1 MLHKTAIEYL
11 GIIMITAGLL
21 LSAMGMSLVT
31 LVIGASLFIAGIVL
45 IYLHYLQMGTEPD
58 IFG

>member
-1 MLHKTAIEYL
+1 MLQKAAIEYL

-58 IFG
+58 IFS